1 MQPIVVIV
9 IFIIFVITAFF
20 INTYNRFIKYK
31 NRIEE
36 AWSGIDVALR
46 RRFNLIP
53 NLIRAI
59 ERYEEHET
67 EIFKTKKNYL
77 AGTDGISNRAE
88 EEKRITKSLSGL
100 MALAEAYPDLKT
112 SANFLDLQN
121 SLSEIE
127 EDIQKARN
135 RYNSNVASFN
145 TLIESFPAKFLAR
158 KYGFEKKNYF
168 TLDLATQRELPEVE
182 FPSSRD
188 PMKQTAN

>member
-9 IFIIFVITAFF
+9 VIIIFVIFAWF
-20 INTYNRFIKYK
+20 INTYNRFVKYK

-67 EIFKTKKNYL
+67 GIFKAKENYL

-100 MALAEAYPDLKT
+100 MALAEAYPDLKA

-135 RYNSNVASFN
+135 RYNKLVR
-145 TLIESFPAKFLAR
+145 TI
-158 KYGFEKKNYF
+158 Y
-168 TLDLATQRELPEVE
+168 DLAPHAICFGVVPQLLNRVQI
-182 FPSSRD
+182 RGIRW
-188 PMKQTAN
+188 Q

>member
-9 IFIIFVITAFF
+9 VIIIFVIIAWFV
-20 INTYNRFIKYK
+20 NTYNRFVKYK

-67 EIFKTKKNYL
+67 GIFKAKENYL

-100 MALAEAYPDLKT
+100 MALAEAYPDLKA

-121 SLSEIE
+121 SLSDIE

-145 TLIESFPAKFLAR
+145 TLIESFPAKFIAR

-188 PMKQTAN
+188 PMKQTAT